1 MSTRKRDRRA
11 RRALDGWRQE
21 ELLDAGAGDA
31 TRIAVPPPIYHTQ
44 LRQPANQPRVRRVQA
59 LRIRRGAELLL
70 VLLAAIAGVLVL
82 TRIFSSVEAPL
93 PDMGRVVNLLDRD
106 IERVQPNAPTLA
118 RAGNAAFIDDPF
130 IQPLEAPPITAASA
144 MVVDLSQRTI
154 LYGRDTHVP
163 HAPASLAKLAT
174 AVVALEQAP
183 ADLRIQVPPEAAEQP
198 PNVIGLRPGE
208 VLTLQDLL
216 FAMLL
221 PSANDAA
228 VTVADG
234 IGGEAYTVAQMNDL
248 ARRLGLSNTTF
259 ANPVGFDAPD
269 HRSTAFEMAVLAAD
283 AIERF
288 PLIARIVS
296 TRAYVIPA
304 RPNHGAYTATSLNG
318 LLWSYDGAL
327 GVKTGRT
334 QEAGGNIIVAAERDG
349 RRLMVVLLGSSQRER
364 DAAVL
369 LDFGFQLLNAQG

>member
-1 MSTRKRDRRA
+1 MPSRKRARQA

-21 ELLDAGAGDA
+21 ELLDAGNVDPTGVV
-31 TRIAVPPPIYHTQ
+31 VPPPTYHAQ
-44 LRQPANQPRVRRVQA
+44 LRGQPPRHRVRRVQA
-59 LRIRRGAELLL
+59 MRFRRGAELFLA
-70 VLLAAIAGVLVL
+70 LLALIAGVLVL
-82 TRIFSSVEAPL
+82 TRIFSALEAPL

-106 IERVQPNAPTLA
+106 INRAQDNAPALA
-118 RAGNAAFIDDPF
+118 AAGNAAFIEDPF
-130 IQPLEAPPITAASA
+130 IQPVEAPPITAASA
-144 MVVDLSQRTI
+144 MVVDLGQRTI
-154 LYGRDTHVP
+154 LFGRDIHEP

-183 ADLRIQVPPEAAEQP
+183 TDTRIQVPPVAAEQP
-198 PNVIGLRPGE
+198 PNVIGLVPGE

-228 VTVADG
+228 VTIADG

-248 ARRLGLSNTTF
+248 ARRLGFSHTKFSN
-259 ANPVGFDAPD
+259 AVGFDAPD
-269 HRSTAFEMAVLAAD
+269 HQSTAFELAVLAAD

-288 PLIARIVS
+288 PLIARVVA
-296 TRAYVIPA
+296 TRTYVIPA
-304 RPNHGAYTATSLNG
+304 GPANSTYTATSLNG
-318 LLWSYDGAL
+318 LLGTYDGAL

-334 QEAGGNIIVAAERDG
+334 DDAGGNIIAAAERDG

-364 DAAVL
+364 DAVVL

>member
-1 MSTRKRDRRA
+1 M
-11 RRALDGWRQE
+11 
-21 ELLDAGAGDA
+21 LDANA
-31 TRIAVPPPIYHTQ
+31 TGVAVPPPIYHAQ
-44 LRQPANQPRVRRVQA
+44 LRHSPKAPRVRRVQA
-59 LRIRRGAELLL
+59 LRFRRGAELLL
-70 VLLAAIAGVLVL
+70 VALAAVAGVLLL
-82 TRIFSSVEAPL
+82 TRIFSSVEAPP

-106 IERVQPNAPTLA
+106 VQRPQANAPTLT
-118 RAGNAAFIDDPF
+118 RSGNAAFIDDPF
-130 IQPLEAPPITAASA
+130 IQPVEAPPVTAASA
-144 MVVDLSQRTI
+144 MIVDLGQRTI
-154 LYGRDTHVP
+154 LFGRDVHEP

-183 ADLRIQVPPEAAEQP
+183 PDTRIQVPPAAAEQP
-198 PNVIGLRPGE
+198 PNVVGLVPGE

-248 ARRLGLSNTTF
+248 ARRLGLTHTTF
-259 ANPVGFDAPD
+259 ANAVGYDAPD

-288 PLIARIVS
+288 PLLARIVS

-304 RPNHGAYTATSLNG
+304 GPAHGSYTATSLNG
-318 LLWSYDGAL
+318 LLWSYQGAL

-334 QEAGGNIIVAAERDG
+334 QDAGGNIIAAAERDG
-349 RRLMVVLLGSSQRER
+349 RRLMVVILGSSQRER
-364 DAAVL
+364 DAGVL

>member
-1 MSTRKRDRRA
+1 MPPRNRDRRT
-11 RRALDGWRQE
+11 RRALDVWRQE
-21 ELLDAGAGDA
+21 ELLDADGTGV
-31 TRIAVPPPIYHTQ
+31 AVPPPIYHAQ
-44 LRQPANQPRVRRVQA
+44 LRHPPKAPRVRRVQA
-59 LRIRRGAELLL
+59 MRVRRGAELFL
-70 VLLAAIAGVLVL
+70 VLLAAIAGVLLL
-82 TRIFSSVEAPL
+82 TRIFSSVEAPP

-106 IERVQPNAPTLA
+106 VQRVQPNAPTLA

-130 IQPLEAPPITAASA
+130 IQPVEAPPITAASA
-144 MVVDLSQRTI
+144 LIVDLGQRTI
-154 LYGRDTHVP
+154 LFGRDVHAP

-183 ADLRIQVPPEAAEQP
+183 ADTRIQVPAAAAEQP
-198 PNVIGLRPGE
+198 PNVVGLVPGE

-248 ARRLGLSNTTF
+248 ARRLGLKHTTF
-259 ANPVGFDAPD
+259 VNPVGYDAPD
-269 HRSTAFEMAVLAAD
+269 HKSTAFEMAVLAAD

-296 TRAYVIPA
+296 TRSYVIPA
-304 RPNHGAYTATSLNG
+304 GPAHGSYTATSLNG
-318 LLWSYDGAL
+318 LLWSYQGAL

-334 QEAGGNIIVAAERDG
+334 QDAGGNIIAAAERDG

-364 DAAVL
+364 DAGVL

>member
-1 MSTRKRDRRA
+1 MRF
-11 RRALDGWRQE
+11 
-21 ELLDAGAGDA
+21 
-31 TRIAVPPPIYHTQ
+31 
-44 LRQPANQPRVRRVQA
+44 
-59 LRIRRGAELLL
+59 RRGAELFL
-70 VLLAAIAGVLVL
+70 VVLAAIAGVLLL

-106 IERVQPNAPTLA
+106 IYRAQANAPTQA
-118 RAGNAAFIDDPF
+118 RGGNAAFIEDPF
-130 IQPLEAPPITAASA
+130 IQPVEAPPITAASA
-144 MVVDLSQRTI
+144 MLVDLGQRTI
-154 LYGRDTHVP
+154 LFGRDVHEP

-174 AVVALEQAP
+174 AIVALEQAP
-183 ADLRIQVPPEAAEQP
+183 ADTRIQVPPAAAEQP
-198 PNVIGLRPGE
+198 PNIIGLVPGE

-228 VTVADG
+228 VTIADG

-248 ARRLGLSNTTF
+248 ARRLGLSHTTF
-259 ANPVGFDAPD
+259 VNAVGYDAPE
-269 HRSTAFEMAVLAAD
+269 HQSTAFEMAVLAAD

-288 PLIARIVS
+288 PLLARIVA

-304 RPNHGAYTATSLNG
+304 GPAHGTYTATNLNG
-318 LLWSYDGAL
+318 LLWSYPGAL

-334 QEAGGNIIVAAERDG
+334 QDAGGNIIAAAERDG

-364 DAAVL
+364 DAGVL